1 VFGFSFDADYVRRLT
16 EGDAD
21 TEQHF
26 HGYFGRLLLIKL
38 RHRLRLPQEV
48 LDARQETLMRVLV
61 TLRQKRTL
69 EHPERLGAFVNAV
82 CNNVLLE
89 MGRSA
94 RRTVPLNDTVE
105 SDGWAPV
112 AADNPEA
119 SFVTAQQQAKVR
131 EVLSLLPQR
140 DQALLRDVFLNEEDK
155 DVVCQKFGVDR
166 EYLRVLLHRA
176 KARFREAYERD
187 KGTEPDRV

>member
-1 VFGFSFDADYVRRLT
+1 
-16 EGDAD
+16 
-21 TEQHF
+21 
-26 HGYFGRLLLIKL
+26 
-38 RHRLRLPQEV
+38 
-48 LDARQETLMRVLV
+48 MRVLV

>member
-119 SFVTAQQQAKVR
+119 SFVTARQQAKVR